1 MYENNQDKTKTPV
14 EDPSIS
20 TNSDD
25 VASEDEMIDSIFSEA
40 DEEVKSVEEKR
51 KARER
56 KDHKKKRS
64 WKSRLLRK
72 FLMLVVALLLVLIA
86 FVVYARIQ
94 IPKTLNQ
101 MKDMVTEQYV
111 STFQDIRDGKMDDEN
126 DPATTHYLRAVADLL
141 TDDDLQNATQS
152 AFDGINIWSLMKE
165 SQDDVVQLNLES
177 FIPDDKKEQY
187 EEIKAVYEKEKAEQ
201 EETSSIE
208 NSEVNEFESDT
219 TETES
224 EVAEKS
230 EFNE

>member
-1 MYENNQDKTKTPV
+1 MYENNQNKTNTSI
-14 EDPSIS
+14 EDSSLFIS
-20 TNSDD
+20 SDD
-25 VASEDEMIDSIFSEA
+25 VASEDEMINSIFSEA
-40 DEEVKSVEEKR
+40 DEEVKSAEEKR

-56 KDHKKKRS
+56 KGHKKKRS

-72 FLMLVVALLLVLIA
+72 FIMFVVALLLGLVAI
-86 FVVYARIQ
+86 VIYARIQ

-101 MKDMVTEQYV
+101 MKDMVAEQYV

-152 AFDGINIWSLMKE
+152 AFDGINIWRLMKE
-165 SQDDVVQLNLES
+165 SQDGIVQLNLES

-187 EEIKAVYEKEKAEQ
+187 EAIKAAYEKEKAEQ

-208 NSEVNEFESDT
+208 NSEVNESET

-224 EVAEKS
+224 EATEES
-230 EFNE
+230 ETIE